1 MSGRHRAR
9 PTKKNVIA
17 ASILA
22 SVGISS
28 VVSAAVVAWMPSDET
43 DDAVSPAAPTQPL
56 SQQGR
61 LIAVSADSITTQ
73 GVDGS
78 VQTFVVTPQTTTVGS
93 RTVSQATPFAV
104 NDEVE
109 VVGTRQD
116 GALVAT
122 AIAARSATDLQG
134 RPMDYG
140 L

>member
-9 PTKKNVIA
+9 TTKSHLIA

-28 VVSAAVVAWMPSDET
+28 VVSAAVVEWMPAT
-43 DDAVSPAAPTQPL
+43 DKAANPPAATQSL
-56 SQQGR
+56 QQQGR

-73 GVDGS
+73 GADGS
-78 VQTFVVTPQTTTVGS
+78 VQTFVVTPQTTTVGGLQNS
-93 RTVSQATPFAV
+93 AGASSFAV

-109 VVGTRQD
+109 VVGTRQGD
-116 GALVAT
+116 AVVAT
-122 AIAARSATDLQG
+122 AIAAKSATGLQG